1 MCRVAAGKVVK
12 PICNMVTMCL
22 GTACH
27 GLSILSRRMLKCDGW
42 YFGASVLKVAR
53 MHLRNVAQYCLGGH
67 EMSGH
72 SKSDPACQSPV
83 SIPYGI
89 VELFGSV
96 RSAIVITLRY
106 S

>member
-1 MCRVAAGKVVK
+1 VK

-22 GTACH
+22 GTVCH
-27 GLSILSRRMLKCDGW
+27 GLSVLSRRMLKCDGW
-42 YFGASVLKVAR
+42 YFGASVLKVVR
-53 MHLRNVAQYCLGGH
+53 MHLRNVAQLFRGH

-83 SIPYGI
+83 SILYGI
-89 VELFGSV
+89 VELSGSV
-96 RSAIVITLRY
+96 RSAIVITLRC